1 MHHTRLSMA
10 VGTLVL
16 ASCTTV
22 ATFGSRSPLPGV
34 RFSIGMLELPAPARG
49 AFGLFD
55 GVVEFAAG
63 RGRLD
68 VIARRDGPPIAVQG
82 VPIAAPLAGPGDY
95 YLFDNSGFVLVRP
108 ASRTFS
114 IFMLSESSYRLGNVH
129 ELRESMME
137 FSRLRADTL
146 AATDSARLTQHGPYT
161 VRWHL
166 DHRYGV
172 GARRI
177 LARGWIELADAPAGE
192 ASVVRW
198 FGAAAALAGMRD
210 SLEALPVD
218 SLQVTAAVVLPR
230 FGFGA
235 PAATAAH
242 VNLIAIHP
250 LTRVAIAGIDPAR
263 LILPPGFTETPWP
276 GFEHAS
282 RSAVSPREATDRW
295 RTMPAAARK

>member
-1 MHHTRLSMA
+1 MHRTRLSIA
-10 VGTLVL
+10 LGTLML
-16 ASCTTV
+16 GGCTTG
-22 ATFGSRSPLPGV
+22 AALGPRSPLTGV
-34 RFSIGMLELPAPARG
+34 RFSIGTVEIPAPARG
-49 AFGLFD
+49 ALGLFD

-68 VIARRDGPPIAVQG
+68 VIARRDGPPISVQG

-95 YLFDNSGFVLVRP
+95 YLFDSSGFLLVRP
-108 ASRTFS
+108 ASQTFS
-114 IFMLSESSYRLGNVH
+114 IFMLSESSYRLGDVH

-146 AATDSARLTQHGPYT
+146 AATDSARLTQHGPFT

-166 DHRYGV
+166 D
-172 GARRI
+172 RRDGDGSPRV
-177 LARGWIELADAPAGE
+177 LVRGWIELPDAPAGE

-210 SLEALPVD
+210 SLEALPLD

-250 LTRVAIAGIDPAR
+250 LTRVAIASIAPERLVLPA
-263 LILPPGFTETPWP
+263 GFTRTPWP
-276 GFEHAS
+276 GFEGVS
-282 RSAVSPREATDRW
+282 RSAFPSRDAADRW
-295 RTMPAAARK
+295 RSMPVAARK